1 MRTSFTIFIILFVS
15 LNVFAQERLITGV
28 LKSSDGSEPLPG
40 VNVQIKGTNIG
51 TTTDANG
58 HYSIRVPVGAT
69 LVFSFVGMQTR
80 EVVVGSEEVKKGNA
94 TSALKPLKKSK
105 AASFPRSLLNDTI
118 PNAPGVVTL
127 SDDTPTHNGTVP
139 KDPKWITGFRR
150 LGSRYQILTYADLY
164 RSTGYALQFTTA
176 VGVDHVTALP
186 ELQSTFAQGRPDGGT
201 NAWRGPEHDEIFSWG
216 PLVKTPEYNGQSYP
230 YDRNGMLVQAGT
242 GNGKQAHN
250 YSSNVFQTGLTNGNE
265 LTLSLPGPSQSAV
278 LFDAESRLRS
288 GVIPNSSYKKFN
300 ASLSVKNFN
309 IHHLRVNG
317 TLTFNDSRGN
327 LLSHGANIASIIGA
341 GYRTP
346 ATFDNANGLSSRVAT
361 YSSDAYRLEDEAIR
375 SHAPGIADNPFGLM
389 NELPDHDHLQ
399 RLIGMMDA
407 RYTFGHRSSI
417 NLNAN
422 TDRQLSRTTFGTPVG
437 YSGYQAGRITQRQDM
452 QWLSSLIIAPSFHP
466 DIDNRITIGLVWH
479 LQNDIRELKRAD
491 GFYLN
496 NQMNTNDARILL
508 NTGSDLSR
516 FTHELSA
523 KAEYNGDWLK
533 LRFNGRSYFSNTVS
547 TKRYPNFLPAISAS
561 VDLAEG
567 LYLDPLNSLKIHASY
582 ARSVREAPLLYSNW
596 SYLSTTM
603 PVDRY
608 SSLYESREL
617 FFQNDLIPESER
629 KLETGLSLSST
640 RVTLEFVY
648 FNNFT
653 DDFIAPAYD
662 NDRYRLSNAAA
673 IKNYGS
679 SVSLDVRG
687 SIPNGYWTSHLRW
700 TKTYSRV
707 MNVYGGNDFVP
718 LAGFN
723 TLQAVLAPG
732 EPVGAIY
739 GTTYRRNADDKIVIG
754 ADGFPL
760 EDQTLK
766 KIGDP
771 IPDWILGWSLQ
782 ASVRNFGLSFLFD
795 FKRGGDVWNGTQ
807 SVLDYLGRSA
817 STADLRQTSGFV
829 FDGVDENNLPNT
841 VPVSFADPEQP
852 LSSNRWVRYGWDGVG
867 EEYIEDASWIR
878 LSEINLSYG
887 FKRYSKTIKEIRFNL
902 VGRNLFLIT
911 PYTGVDPSSTLF
923 GYSTGSGLDLF
934 NTPSIRSYNLQV
946 TFKI

>member
-1 MRTSFTIFIILFVS
+1 MKLSFTILIILFVS

-28 LKSSDGSEPLPG
+28 LKSSDGSEPLAG
-40 VNVQIKGTNIG
+40 VNIQIKGTTVG
-51 TTTDANG
+51 TTTDAQG
-58 HYSIRVPVGAT
+58 RYSIRVPVGAT
-69 LVFSFVGMQTR
+69 LVFSFIGMQTR
-80 EVVVGSEEVKKGNA
+80 EVVVGSEDVKKNVA
-94 TSALKPLKKSK
+94 PSTLKPLKKSK
-105 AASFPRSLLNDTI
+105 ATSFPRSLLNDTV

-150 LGSRYQILTYADLY
+150 LGNRYEILTYSDLY
-164 RSTGYALQFTTA
+164 RPAGYALQFTTT
-176 VGVDHVTALP
+176 VGADQVTSRP
-186 ELQSTFAQGRPDGGT
+186 DLQSSFAQGQPQDGA
-201 NAWRGPEHDEIFSWG
+201 NIWRGPQHNEIFSWG
-216 PLVKTPEYNGQSYP
+216 PLIKTLEYNGQSYP

-250 YSSNVFQTGLTNGNE
+250 YSTNVFQTGLTHANE
-265 LTLSLPGPSQSAV
+265 LTLSVPGPSRSTV
-278 LFDAESRLRS
+278 LVDVESRLRS

-300 ASLSVKNFN
+300 ASLNVKNFN
-309 IHHLRVNG
+309 INRLTVNG
-317 TLTFNDSRGN
+317 TLMFDDSRGN
-327 LLSHGANIASIIGA
+327 LLSHGANISSIVGA

-346 ATFDNANGLSSRVAT
+346 VTFDNANGLSRRAARS
-361 YSSDAYRLEDEAIR
+361 SSDAYRLEDGAIR

-399 RLIGMMDA
+399 RLIGMMDV
-407 RYTFGHRSSI
+407 RYMTGHNSSV
-417 NLNAN
+417 NFNAN
-422 TDRQLSRTTFGTPVG
+422 TDRQLSRTVFGTPIG
-437 YSGYQAGRITQRQDM
+437 YSGYQTGRITERQDM
-452 QWLSSLIIAPSFHP
+452 QWLSSLIVAPSFHP
-466 DIDNRITIGLVWH
+466 DIYKRITIGLVWH
-479 LQNDIRELKRAD
+479 LQNDTRELERVD
-491 GFYLN
+491 GFHLS
-496 NQMNTNDARILL
+496 NQMNVHDASIKL
-508 NTGSDLSR
+508 NTGNDLSR

-523 KAEYNGDWLK
+523 KAEYNGYWLK
-533 LRFNGRSYFSNTVS
+533 IRFNGRSYFSNTVS
-547 TKRYPNFLPAISAS
+547 WKKYPNFLPSVSAS
-561 VDLAEG
+561 VDLADP
-567 LYLDPLNSLKIHASY
+567 LYLDRLNSLRIHASY

-596 SYLSTTM
+596 SYLSATM
-603 PVDRY
+603 PVDQY
-608 SSLYESREL
+608 SSFYENREL

-629 KLETGLSLSST
+629 KFESGLSAASS

-648 FNNFT
+648 FNNYT
-653 DDFIAPAYD
+653 DDFIAPVHD
-662 NDRYRLSNAAA
+662 GDRYRLSNIAA

-679 SVSLDVRG
+679 TVSLDVRG

-707 MNVYGGNDFVP
+707 MSVYGGNDLVP

-723 TLQAVLAPG
+723 SIQAVLAPG
-732 EPVGAIY
+732 EPVGALY
-739 GTTYRRNADDKIVIG
+739 GTTYRKNADDKLVIG
-754 ADGFPL
+754 TDGFPL
-760 EDQTLK
+760 EDQVLR

-771 IPDWILGWSLQ
+771 IPDWILGWSFQ
-782 ASVRNFGLSFLFD
+782 ANIRNFGLSFLFD

-817 STADLRQTSGFV
+817 STAELRQTSGYV

-887 FKRYSKTIKEIRFNL
+887 FRRYSKTIKEIRFNL

-934 NTPSIRSYNLQV
+934 NTPSVRSYNLQV